1 MLSTFSRRSL
11 RRGESVKYLIPDA
24 VIDYIKEHNLY
35 QVTSW
40 DLWQSHV
47 ELEDYSFV
55 CLIMLLHRC
64 INIYIMHVVI
74 VVGILH
80 YSTSNI

>member
-1 MLSTFSRRSL
+1 MLCTFSRRSL

-40 DLWQSHV
+40 DLWQSQV
-47 ELEDYSFV
+47 ELEGVF
-55 CLIMLLHRC
+55 
-64 INIYIMHVVI
+64 
-74 VVGILH
+74 
-80 YSTSNI
+80 

>member
-1 MLSTFSRRSL
+1 MWIMFPTFSRRSL

-40 DLWQSHV
+40 DLWQSQI
-47 ELEDYSFV
+47 ELEHYSFV
-55 CLIMLLHRC
+55 YFDCYC
-64 INIYIMHVVI
+64 IDA
-74 VVGILH
+74 
-80 YSTSNI
+80 